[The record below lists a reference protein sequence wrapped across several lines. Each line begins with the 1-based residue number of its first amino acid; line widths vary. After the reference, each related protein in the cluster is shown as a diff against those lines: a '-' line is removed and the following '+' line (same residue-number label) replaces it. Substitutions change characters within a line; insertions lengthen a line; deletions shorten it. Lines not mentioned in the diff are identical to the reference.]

1 MDSRVAPTLKTNTMK
16 NIYKRIIVVLLFVI
30 SNLVQAQVTPSPP
43 GFGDDVND
51 VPISSEMWM
60 NGLLVVAI
68 LFGSY
73 YAYQKAKLQTQK

>member
-1 MDSRVAPTLKTNTMK
+1 MK

-43 GFGDDVND
+43 GFGDNVDD
-51 VPISSEMWM
+51 TVPISSEMWL
-60 NGLLVVAI
+60 NGLLIVAI

-73 YAYQKAKLQTQK
+73 YAYKKGKLQTQK